1 MTRRNERAGELIK
14 RALGKLLARKV
25 NDPMLSELVSITEVA
40 LSSDFKQAKVSI
52 SVLGDEKSK
61 KEALE
66 GFNTASGFLR
76 SELASYLKL
85 RYTPQLIFY
94 YDDSIERGA
103 KLLSL
108 MEEICDQ
115 EQLDQET
122 SPGKTVRIDTV
133 TSNAISSSNEKEELK

>member
-25 NDPMLSELVSITEVA
+25 NDPRLSELVSITEVA

-61 KEALE
+61 REALE
-66 GFNTASGFLR
+66 GFNAASGFLR
-76 SELASYLKL
+76 SELAAHLKM
-85 RYTPQLIFY
+85 RHTPQLVFC

-108 MEEICDQ
+108 MEEVGDQ
-115 EQLDQET
+115 EQLDHET
-122 SPGKTVRIDTV
+122 SP
-133 TSNAISSSNEKEELK
+133 